1 MLFNLSNPYEVDK
14 YKEYV
19 NHLYLK
25 QAIVEVKEKK
35 KNRSLKQNSYLHV
48 ILSYFACQ
56 YGCTL
61 EEVKLDFYKR
71 LCNKDIFVIKKTNIL
86 GKEVETVRSSSDLD
100 SGEMTT
106 SIERFRNWSA
116 STAGIYLP
124 SPYESEFIIH
134 CQQEIERNKYYL

>member
-1 MLFNLSNPYEVDK
+1 MIFNLGNPYEVDR

-19 NHLYLK
+19 NHLYSK
-25 QAIVEVKEKK
+25 KAIVEVKEKK
-35 KNRSLKQNSYLHV
+35 KNRSLKQNAYLHV

-61 EEVKLDFYKR
+61 DEVKLDFYKR
-71 LCNKDIFVIKKTNIL
+71 LCNKDLFVIKKTNRL

-124 SPYESEFIIH
+124 SPYENDFIIH
-134 CQQEIERNKYYL
+134 CQQEIERNKYFL